1 MTAQASV
8 PGRQLEEAQIFA
20 KRAQVKLKPGTP
32 EWTKNDDILNYKP
45 PQSLITVSR
54 AQG

>member
-1 MTAQASV
+1 MTAQA
-8 PGRQLEEAQIFA
+8 RFLEGNLKEAQIFA

-45 PQSLITVSR
+45 PQT
-54 AQG
+54 